1 MMTGI
6 NKWQGW
12 GVSQIGPLH
21 IKNSI
26 PNQDSYVVKKYSWG
40 MVGVVCDG
48 LGSKKYSH
56 IGSRALT
63 KSIVQASKI
72 FDFSKDI
79 KLFEPLVH
87 SLWAMNIN
95 PYSKEE
101 TSTTLL
107 FVIVKNKKV
116 YIGRVG
122 DGAIA
127 VFGKDSLL
135 IEENKDS
142 FTNYTTPF
150 GRETL
155 IDWKIYDESEVNNIV
170 ICSDGISE
178 DIKRDKLLDFF
189 EKYLLNY
196 KNVSSNKRTYEIKK
210 WLENW
215 PVRGHTDDK
224 TIVALIKDKNE

>member
-1 MMTGI
+1 MNG
-6 NKWQGW
+6 NKWIGW

-21 IKNSI
+21 IKNNI
-26 PNQDSYVVKKYSWG
+26 PNQDSFIVKEYNWG
-40 MVGVVCDG
+40 IVGVVCDG

-56 IGSRALT
+56 IGSNALV
-63 KSIVQASKI
+63 KSIVQVSEV

-79 KLFEPLVH
+79 TLFEPLVFDE
-87 SLWAMNIN
+87 WKENIN
-95 PYSKEE
+95 PYKEEE

-107 FVIVKNKKV
+107 FVIIKNSKI

-127 VFGKDSLL
+127 IFGKDSLL
-135 IEENKDS
+135 IEEDKDS

-150 GRETL
+150 GRDTL
-155 IDWKIYDESEVNNIV
+155 IEWEIYDEVEVDSIV

-178 DIKRDKLLDFF
+178 DIEHDKKLDFF
-189 EKYLLNY
+189 STYLLNY
-196 KNVSSNKRTYEIKK
+196 KNMNSKIRTKEIEK

-215 PVRGHTDDK
+215 SVRGHTDDK
-224 TIVALIKDKNE
+224 TIVALIKGKNE

>member
-1 MMTGI
+1 MNG
-6 NKWQGW
+6 NKWIGW

-21 IKNSI
+21 IKNNI
-26 PNQDSYVVKKYSWG
+26 PNQDSFIVKEYNWG
-40 MVGVVCDG
+40 IVGVVCDG

-56 IGSRALT
+56 IGSNALV
-63 KSIVQASKI
+63 KSIVQVSEV

-79 KLFEPLVH
+79 TLFEPLVFDE
-87 SLWAMNIN
+87 WKENIN
-95 PYSKEE
+95 PYKEEE

-107 FVIVKNKKV
+107 FVIIKNSKI

-127 VFGKDSLL
+127 IFGKDSLL
-135 IEENKDS
+135 IEEDKDS

-150 GRETL
+150 GRDTL
-155 IDWKIYDESEVNNIV
+155 IEWEIYDEVEVDSII

-178 DIKRDKLLDFF
+178 DIEHDKKLDFF
-189 EKYLLNY
+189 SSYLLNY
-196 KNVSSNKRTYEIKK
+196 KDMNSKIRTKEIEK

-215 PVRGHTDDK
+215 SVRGHTDDK
-224 TIVALIKDKNE
+224 TIVALIKGKNE